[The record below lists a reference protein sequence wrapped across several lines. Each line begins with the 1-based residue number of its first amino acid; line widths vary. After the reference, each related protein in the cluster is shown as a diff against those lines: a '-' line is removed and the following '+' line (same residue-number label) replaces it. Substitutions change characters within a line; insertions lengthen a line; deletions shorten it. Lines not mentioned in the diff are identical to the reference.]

1 MATNDEHVIQYKGDH
16 EGRVLTKLNRLRKRK
31 VFTDVTFKLE
41 DGEVSAQKSIL
52 AGYSDYYEK
61 MFTSGFK
68 EGFTKD
74 IEVKGMKASILD
86 LLFTF
91 IYLQVIDISDKTVC
105 QLYEASDYLQF
116 NDVKGYC
123 VSFFNDALA
132 VGNCLNFRSFAQ
144 RYQLLEL
151 VKKCDKFIVD
161 NLELV
166 SKELKFMDLSLD
178 EAESLIALKQK
189 QDSCQDSIFRT
200 ILNWIK
206 HDFKQR
212 QQFIERL
219 FQLIDVKK
227 LSTAFLEEIVKKS
240 EKWIKRTDYFLD
252 ILNPEYVTR
261 LERNQLV
268 VPGGAVAQG
277 GAREDERFE
286 FMIVGGSTTRKLVQI
301 YDVVGKQLREI
312 KSTLYERWGST
323 SVKIN
328 NHVYTA
334 GGYASNFV
342 ECLNLNQVNV
352 GWNEVASMK
361 EQRWRAASAV
371 LNDQMC
377 VAGGSGGLRALS
389 SVELYNPVVNTWTNI
404 ARMKTERCQ
413 HALVSY
419 NGRLYTFGGSD
430 THFGL
435 NPLNSME
442 SFDPREGKWK
452 SLKPMN
458 ERRRGLCGVVYNDEI
473 YAIGGDELKSVERYN
488 IRTNTWT
495 NVSSLNHVRNGS
507 CACVVNGKIYVIGGT
522 DDKESETTIEA
533 YDGTINEWK
542 IETNM
547 ETSRWSASVVAL

>member
-74 IEVKGMKASILD
+74 IEIKGMKASILD

-116 NDVKGYC
+116 NDVKEHC

-132 VGNCLNFRSFAQ
+132 VGNCLSFRSFAQ

-151 VKKCDKFIVD
+151 VGKCDKFIVD

-166 SKELKFMDLSLD
+166 FKELKFMELSVD
-178 EAESLIALKQK
+178 EAEALIALKQQ

-227 LSTAFLEEIVKKS
+227 LSTAFLEEVVEKS
-240 EKWIKRTDYFLD
+240 ERWMKRLDFYFD
-252 ILNPEYVTR
+252 ILTPEYIAR
-261 LERNQLV
+261 LKSN
-268 VPGGAVAQG
+268 AVQAPG
-277 GAREDERFE
+277 GAREEATFE
-286 FMIVGGSTTRKLVQI
+286 FMIVGGDQGTEKLVQI
-301 YDVVGKQLREI
+301 YDVFGKHLREI
-312 KSTLYERWGST
+312 TSTLYGRYGST

-334 GGYASNFV
+334 GGYRSNFV
-342 ECLNLNQVNV
+342 ECLNLNQVD
-352 GWNEVASMK
+352 GDWYMVASMK
-361 EQRWRAASAV
+361 EQRQYAASAV
-371 LNDQMC
+371 LNVPDQMC
-377 VAGGSGGLRALS
+377 VAGGLDGGYNKFS
-389 SVELYNPVVNTWTNI
+389 SVVLYNPVVNTWTNI
-404 ARMKTERCQ
+404 ASMKTKRCQ

-419 NGRLYTFGGSD
+419 NGRLYTFGGLDGS
-430 THFGL
+430 

-442 SFDPREGKWK
+442 SYDPREGKWE

-458 ERRRGLCGVVYNDEI
+458 EERNALCGVVYNDEI
-473 YAIGGDELKSVERYN
+473 YAIGSEELKSPERYN

-495 NVSSLNHVRNGS
+495 NVSSLKQERDGS
-507 CACVVNGKIYVIGGT
+507 CACVVNGKIYVIGGGGS
-522 DDKESETTIEA
+522 DSSKSIEA
-533 YDGTINEWK
+533 YDATINEWK

-547 ETSRWSASVVAL
+547 EIPRSYASVVAL

>member
-74 IEVKGMKASILD
+74 IEIKGMKASILD

-132 VGNCLNFRSFAQ
+132 VGNCLSFRSFAQ
-144 RYQLLEL
+144 RYQLLDL
-151 VKKCDKFIVD
+151 VEKCDKFIVG

-166 SKELKFMDLSLD
+166 SKELKFMELSVD
-178 EAESLIALKQK
+178 EAEALISLKQQ

-227 LSTAFLEEIVKKS
+227 LSTAFLKEIVKNS

-261 LERNQLV
+261 LENQLV
-268 VPGGAVAQG
+268 VPGVAVAQG

-286 FMIVGGSTTRKLVQI
+286 FMIVGGRYINKLVQI
-301 YDVVGKQLREI
+301 YDVVGKHLRKI
-312 KSTLYERWGST
+312 KSTLYERYGST
-323 SVKIN
+323 NVKIN

-334 GGYASNFV
+334 GGFRSNFV

-361 EQRWRAASAV
+361 EQRWSAASAV
-371 LNDQMC
+371 LNGWFLIMFNN
-377 VAGGSGGLRALS
+377 L
-389 SVELYNPVVNTWTNI
+389 
-404 ARMKTERCQ
+404 
-413 HALVSY
+413 LVKY
-419 NGRLYTFGGSD
+419 YCR
-430 THFGL
+430 
-435 NPLNSME
+435 
-442 SFDPREGKWK
+442 
-452 SLKPMN
+452 
-458 ERRRGLCGVVYNDEI
+458 
-473 YAIGGDELKSVERYN
+473 KSV
-488 IRTNTWT
+488 
-495 NVSSLNHVRNGS
+495 
-507 CACVVNGKIYVIGGT
+507 
-522 DDKESETTIEA
+522 
-533 YDGTINEWK
+533 
-542 IETNM
+542 
-547 ETSRWSASVVAL
+547 